1 MNRDLA
7 ELFRRI
13 SLGVYIVGVASPE
26 QQHAFTASWIMPVS
40 FNPLLL
46 ALSINPQHRSYAI
59 LKESGQFTVSVLGE
73 DQSDLA
79 AHFGLSS
86 SEKRLEPFEIESG
99 LGGCPILKEALASF
113 HCQVTNDL
121 PAGDHRL
128 LLGEVIDGRLNDPLR
143 SPLLYQST
151 GDLDRASAIYP
162 KDFGACVEDRR

>member
-59 LKESGQFTVSVLGE
+59 LKESGQFTVSVLVKIKLISPHILGY
-73 DQSDLA
+73 QVP
-79 AHFGLSS
+79 
-86 SEKRLEPFEIESG
+86 RSG
-99 LGGCPILKEALASF
+99 SNL
-113 HCQVTNDL
+113 
-121 PAGDHRL
+121 
-128 LLGEVIDGRLNDPLR
+128 LR
-143 SPLLYQST
+143 SKA
-151 GDLDRASAIYP
+151 ASGVALFS
-162 KDFGACVEDRR
+162 KRRWHLFTAK